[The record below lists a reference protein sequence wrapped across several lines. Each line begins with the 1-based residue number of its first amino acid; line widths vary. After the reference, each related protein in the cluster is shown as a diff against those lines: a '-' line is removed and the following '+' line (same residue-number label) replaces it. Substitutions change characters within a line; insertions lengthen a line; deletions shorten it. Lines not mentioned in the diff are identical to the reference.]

1 MKRILA
7 LLLAAMMM
15 FTITVPTL
23 AEGEVCDLFIP
34 DQVVEEGIDGEYC
47 ASPTPDGSCDIDVL
61 NELSQY
67 ISLDDFEEW
76 AYLVFKYCPTGQQ
89 TFANAWQNSPA
100 DATTKARIQE
110 LGNRLAGKIPYYDY
124 KDDILDYFWY
134 CCPRTFHCFATC
146 SVGFG
151 MSGGQTVVTGFTFT
165 KGYKYDAATY
175 QAMMAAIEAKEHYFL
190 DGLQGNNSLTAL
202 QKVVLLHDR
211 IVNWTEYDYDGY
223 EEKYTNN
230 NPDGMDYASYT
241 MYGTIVRRDSV
252 CQGISQAQIYLG
264 KKLGLTINYC
274 HSSKLNHAWNIV
286 TLNGKRYFM
295 DTTWDDP
302 VADSLGRTKHQ
313 YLLCSNSKFGHDNTD
328 KPTKIP
334 TAADIDYERTCTDTS
349 YDNAFWKASDRAAL
363 QLVNNDYVTNGIYYF
378 NKSTQS
384 IMRWVNSN
392 DVSGANDTVLYKTG
406 DTYSNLAS
414 DGERLFFTVGRTVYE
429 WDFATSKAV
438 PYWTLPTSL
447 STSYKI
453 YGMQYDNRVASD
465 FKTDAEMSALTEAQR
480 APYDYMRFSGD
491 TGSRLVVRAATST
504 SAPSNATQFN
514 NVFPVELNGEGLES
528 YTVTVTNGT
537 ASPSTAIPGE
547 RITLKANAA
556 ETGMV
561 FDKWVV
567 DAGSAAITLSSTT
580 GTSPTF
586 TMPYGDVKVTATYK
600 VKPTTMPETGYNYLV
615 NGDFA
620 VENASAADF
629 GWKRDGGAAVSVTNG
644 VASVTN
650 GNQTL
655 FGMYERI
662 AFVPG
667 HNYTITGH
675 ISDLAGELKLFLKGG
690 SESAY
695 VKTLSNGD
703 FTYTFDATSDM
714 DRILFGGYKTTYKIS
729 NITLTDNTGGGVT
742 PSSSSSQSATTT
754 TQSSGGGGGTVS
766 GNLIVNGDFSNGTTG
781 WTISPSG
788 IASVSNGQLVV
799 SGNPGSDFQAKASF
813 TQVLGDASAKKTYT
827 LRFELGNASDVTVKV
842 HNKEGDGSGARQTY
856 TESGTYTF
864 EVDAGITSNAA
875 NYKQEFSIYISGTKY
890 QNIAAVLDNFILVE
904 GDHIPETSQTQPSE
918 TQPTPVTETYNIVV
932 NNGTANKEAAEAG
945 ATVTLVAGE
954 AATGYTFDQWTSE
967 DGVEFADATLPQTTF
982 VMPAYGVT
990 VTAQFKKIDYTV
1002 TVINGAVSPEIA
1014 GIGDTVTLVADEP
1027 AEGYAFDKWVVKSG
1041 STAVTFTSATS
1052 FSTKFTMPAGNVSVE
1067 ATYKA
1072 ISYTISVTGGTAS
1085 KTTAN
1090 VGDTITLTPSA
1101 APSGK
1106 VFDKWT
1112 STPSVTFTGNTF
1124 TMPASNVSITANYK
1138 NAAYTVTVNNG
1149 SASPAGGASGDTIT
1163 ITANAPAT
1171 GKVFDKWTTNDGVTF
1186 ANANNATTTFT
1197 MPAKNVTVTATYK
1210 DQPQE
1215 TGVSTPQGVTATAT
1229 AGGITVSWN
1238 AVSGASGYRLYKK
1251 VNGAWNTVKTINDS
1265 ATTSFEVTGLNAGE
1279 TVTFAVQAFVTAGGE
1294 TAWSDKSADVTA
1306 TATFGAPDV
1315 GTATADNLG
1324 IKITWAKVSNAS
1336 GYRIYRRTVENQ
1348 TLGSWKTVTTIA
1360 NNNTLTYTDYDI
1372 VIGAEYA
1379 YTVQAYTGSGDSVKW
1394 STYDP
1399 LGMRGRV
1406 NLTAP
1411 ILGTATKVSTGATIT
1426 WNAVSGATGYRLYR
1440 WNGSAWKT
1448 VKTVLGA
1455 ATVSYTDTNSKA
1467 VSGAKYTVQAFHAH
1481 DGVVTW
1487 GEPNTTGVTVAG
1499 GDTPTPPTP
1508 TILGSEDIDLVTLTY
1523 FDDACTEYGVSFHSF
1538 AAMTSPKIQVVQ
1550 GVASSASDFASAREI
1565 AVTDNYT
1572 KQLNEFKDYNK
1583 TDYSYYYNW
1592 SERSSIT
1599 TQITTYVHQGVIDGL
1614 NYNTTYSYRV
1624 GDASSGVWSG
1634 IYTFTTRPQTIG
1646 NFSMIYT
1653 ADTQPENSDKKGW
1666 KGVSTIF
1673 SKALA
1678 TAPNAAFFVSGGDF
1692 VYCSDDGMS
1701 SISPWRNT
1709 INGSNNLFGS
1719 DAYFAEHPWFVANGN
1734 HDNNYVQ
1741 WFFNN
1746 DTVNTSS
1753 DYYSYDYGDVH
1764 FIVLDSGHNGSL
1776 DSTQI
1781 AWLRSDLQATT
1792 KKFKVVFLHW
1802 PFYCHNERDLD
1813 DATSRSAIDIFEQY
1827 NVDFVISAHVN
1838 EDYYTTYPL
1847 KDDAIGTTSYTTE
1860 GDIKYFQGGNGPI
1873 YLQNA
1878 GSGMDGNLSN
1888 GGEKGVMYK
1897 GKNDGGQTCSYPNL
1911 MLHEAMAGYEAS
1923 FLILSVD
1930 GNKLSVNRYYLDS
1943 SLNAQRYSVG
1953 QVGVIKN

>member
-7 LLLAAMMM
+7 LLLAAMMV
-15 FTITVPTL
+15 FTVAVPTL
-23 AEGEVCDLFIP
+23 AEGEVGDLFIP

-76 AYLVFKYCPTGQQ
+76 VYLVFKYCPTGQQ

-110 LGNRLAGKIPYYDY
+110 LGNRLAGKIPYSTH
-124 KDDILDYFWY
+124 KDNILDYLWY
-134 CCPRTFHCFATC
+134 CCPRSFHCFTTC
-146 SVGFG
+146 SVGLG
-151 MSGGQTVVTGFTFT
+151 SSGGQTVVTGFTFT

-175 QAMMAAIEAKEHYFL
+175 QAMIAAIEAKEHYFL
-190 DGLQGNNSLTAL
+190 DGLEGNTGLTDL

-230 NPDGMDYASYT
+230 NPDGMDWASYT

-252 CQGISQAQIYLG
+252 CQGISQAQMYLG
-264 KKLGLTINYC
+264 RKLGLTINYC
-274 HSSKLNHAWNIV
+274 HSSKLNHAWVIV

-328 KPTKIP
+328 KPAKIP
-334 TAADIDYERTCTDTS
+334 TAADIDYERTCTDTT
-349 YDNAFWKASDRAAL
+349 YDNAFWRDMKYASI
-363 QLVNNDYVTNGIYYF
+363 QLVNNDYVTDGVYYF
-378 NKSTQS
+378 NQSTKN
-384 IMRWVNSN
+384 IMRWVDGN
-392 DVSGANDTVLYKTG
+392 DATGANDTAIYNTG
-406 DTYSNLAS
+406 DTYTYTTS
-414 DGERLFFTVGRTVYE
+414 DGERLFFSQGRTVYE
-429 WDFATSKAV
+429 WDFANSKAV
-438 PYWTLPTSL
+438 ALWTLPASL
-447 STSYKI
+447 GSSYKI
-453 YGMQYDNRVASD
+453 CGIQYDNRVSAD
-465 FKTDAEMSALTEAQR
+465 FKTDAEMSAMTEAER
-480 APYDYMRFSGD
+480 APYDYMRYNGD
-491 TGSRLVVRAATST
+491 TGSKLWVRAATSATAT
-504 SAPSNATQFN
+504 SSNATQFN
-514 NVFPVELNGEGLES
+514 NIFEAEIGEPLQT
-528 YTVTVTNGT
+528 YTVSVTNGT
-537 ASPSTAIPGE
+537 ATPSTALPGE

-567 DAGSAAITLSSTT
+567 DTGSAAITLSSTT

-586 TMPYGDVKVTATYK
+586 TMPYGNVSVTATYK
-600 VKPTTMPETGYNYLV
+600 TKPTTMPETGYNYLV

-620 VENASAADF
+620 VENVSAADF
-629 GWKRDGGAAVSVTNG
+629 GWKRDGGAAVSVSNG

-655 FGMYERI
+655 YGMYERI

-695 VKTLSNGD
+695 VKALSNGD

-729 NITLTDNTGGGVT
+729 NVTLTDNTGGGVT

-754 TQSSGGGGGTVS
+754 TQSSGGGGTVS

-788 IASVSNGQLVV
+788 IASVSNGQLVI
-799 SGNPGSDFQAKASF
+799 SGNPSSDFQAKATF
-813 TQVLGDASAKKTYT
+813 TQVIGDASTAKTYT
-827 LRFELGNASDVTVKV
+827 LRFEIGEASGVTVKV

-856 TESGTYTF
+856 TASGTYTF
-864 EVDAGITSNAA
+864 EVASGITSNAA

-890 QNIAAVLDNFILVE
+890 QNIAAVLDNFVLVE
-904 GDHIPETSQTQPSE
+904 GSSIPETSETQPSETQPSE
-918 TQPTPVTETYNIVV
+918 TQPTPVTETYNIAV

-945 ATVTLVAGE
+945 ATITLIAGE

-1027 AEGYAFDKWVVKSG
+1027 AEGMQFDKWIVRSG
-1041 STAVTFTSATS
+1041 STPVTFANAAS
-1052 FSTKFTMPAGNVSVE
+1052 FSTTFTMPAGNVSVE
-1067 ATYKA
+1067 ATY
-1072 ISYTISVTGGTAS
+1072 SEVQQES
-1085 KTTAN
+1085 
-1090 VGDTITLTPSA
+1090 DL
-1101 APSGK
+1101 
-1106 VFDKWT
+1106 
-1112 STPSVTFTGNTF
+1112 
-1124 TMPASNVSITANYK
+1124 PA
-1138 NAAYTVTVNNG
+1138 
-1149 SASPAGGASGDTIT
+1149 
-1163 ITANAPAT
+1163 
-1171 GKVFDKWTTNDGVTF
+1171 
-1186 ANANNATTTFT
+1186 
-1197 MPAKNVTVTATYK
+1197 
-1210 DQPQE
+1210 
-1215 TGVSTPQGVTATAT
+1215 PQGVTATAT
-1229 AGGITVSWN
+1229 ATGITVSWN
-1238 AVSGASGYRLYKK
+1238 AVSGASGYRVYKK
-1251 VNGAWNTVKTINDS
+1251 VNGAWNTVKTLNDGA
-1265 ATTSFEVTGLNAGE
+1265 ATSLAVTDLNAGE
-1279 TVTFAVQAFVTAGGE
+1279 ATTFTVQAFATTGSE
-1294 TAWSDKSADVTA
+1294 TVWSAKSADVTA

-1315 GTATADNLG
+1315 GTASADNLG
-1324 IKITWAKVSNAS
+1324 IKVTWAKVSGAS

-1348 TLGSWKTVTTIA
+1348 TLSSWKTVTTIA
-1360 NNNTLTYTDYDI
+1360 NNNTLTYTDYEI

-1379 YTVQAYTGSGDSVKW
+1379 YTVQAYTGSGDSLKW

-1399 LGMRGRV
+1399 VGMRGRV
-1406 NLTAP
+1406 NLSQP
-1411 ILGTATKVSTGATIT
+1411 VLGTATKVSTGATIT

-1455 ATVSYTDTNSKA
+1455 STVSYTDTNSKA
-1467 VSGAKYTVQAFHAH
+1467 VAGAKYTVQAFHAH

-1523 FDDACTEYGVSFHSF
+1523 FDEACTEYGVSFHSF
-1538 AAMTSPKIQVVQ
+1538 AAMTSPKIQIVQ

-1646 NFSMIYT
+1646 DFSLIYT
-1653 ADTQPENSDKKGW
+1653 ADTQPENSDSKGW
-1666 KGVSTIF
+1666 RGVSTIF
-1673 SKALA
+1673 QKALA

-1709 INGSNNLFGS
+1709 INGSNNLFGG

-1746 DTVNTSS
+1746 DTTNTSS

-1764 FIVLDSGHNGSL
+1764 FIVLDSGHNGNL

-1781 AWLRSDLQATT
+1781 NWLRSDLQATT

-1802 PFYCHNERDLD
+1802 PFYCHSERDLD

-1847 KDDAIGTTSYTTE
+1847 KDDAIGTSSYTTE

-1878 GSGMDGNLSN
+1878 GSGLN
-1888 GGEKGVMYK
+1888 GELEQLGELGVMYR

-1911 MLHEAMAGYEAS
+1911 MLHEAMAGYES
-1923 FLILSVD
+1923 SYLVMKVE
-1930 GNKLSVNRYYLDS
+1930 GNKLSVNRYYLDAS
-1943 SLNAQRYSVG
+1943 GNSQRYSVG